1 MRYDIVIKP
10 LNTDNVTRFNAVSLE
25 FLQDWIKT
33 KSHSFEKNLA
43 EGTAPTGKHTN
54 RPQLKK
60 QIK

>member
-25 FLQDWIKT
+25 FLEQWIKT
-33 KSHSFEKNLA
+33 KGYSYEKNLA
-43 EGTAPTGKHTN
+43 EGTKSVGKHN
-54 RPQLKK
+54 NKKQLKK

>member
-25 FLQDWIKT
+25 FLEQWIKT
-33 KSHSFEKNLA
+33 KGYSYQKNLMD
-43 EGTAPTGKHTN
+43 GTKSVGKHN
-54 RPQLKK
+54 NKKQLKK